1 MLEAKEQT
9 LEICYQF
16 GSTGRIDYFHHKTG
30 MKIETKEILEKR
42 IPAKELIS
50 FIKNANSRHS
60 LLKNITTRDC

>member
-16 GSTGRIDYFHHKTG
+16 GCKGQIDYFHHQTG

-50 FIKNANSRHS
+50 FIKNANLRHS